1 MIEQKKHFMWAL
13 LRRTNF
19 RRFCIIKSFNYELSI
34 VISSLAEGGELY
46 IISAYLV
53 LFLQGASA
61 GSVLVGS
68 ISYGK
73 VSFGVNND
81 GKNPEK
87 NPVSYSIS
95 YIVPPAQV
103 IYSVIFLNLSHFCLF
118 RDRELLFCYF

>member
-1 MIEQKKHFMWAL
+1 MGKYI
-13 LRRTNF
+13 
-19 RRFCIIKSFNYELSI
+19 LS
-34 VISSLAEGGELY
+34 AH
-46 IISAYLV
+46 LV
-53 LFLQGASA
+53 VFLQGASA

-81 GKNPEK
+81 AKNPEK

-103 IYSVIFLNLSHFCLF
+103 QYSVIFLNLSHFGF
-118 RDRELLFCYF
+118 FTDMELLFLSP